1 MKGNTKLEV
10 VAYGCMGRDIW
21 MQVKK
26 RRDGEMSY
34 LNIYEES
41 GWDGI

>member
-10 VAYGCMGRDIW
+10 VVYGCMGWDIW

-26 RRDGEMSY
+26 EEMGRCDY
-34 LNIYEES
+34 LNIYDEW

>member
-10 VAYGCMGRDIW
+10 VYGCMGLGYLDAS
-21 MQVKK
+21 QAKK
-26 RRDGEMSY
+26 EMGRCDY
-34 LNIYEES
+34 LNIYDEW